1 MRTCLCSSAYA
12 MPCLQSPTKAFACYV
27 FFDVR
32 KTRAPA
38 HSDQMLANAGD
49 QRAAPTVAAV
59 IARRVENQGTDSP
72 SALLP
77 PTGQHAHENVDT
89 RRPTAG
95 CRQCRALR
103 TPHIRPVFAEHYL
116 GMCATFL
123 STQTCSA
130 ARALSLRHSFDSC
143 GRRICGNLASCVCV
157 R

>member
-1 MRTCLCSSAYA
+1 

-72 SALLP
+72 SA
-77 PTGQHAHENVDT
+77 
-89 RRPTAG
+89 
-95 CRQCRALR
+95 AL
-103 TPHIRPVFAEHYL
+103 AE
-116 GMCATFL
+116 C
-123 STQTCSA
+123 
-130 ARALSLRHSFDSC
+130 C
-143 GRRICGNLASCVCV
+143 GRIPLTIQR
-157 R
+157 